1 MSQASAPMTGFTA
14 ISRVARSPLYVSSIF
29 ASRATSVSRPVW
41 VRDGT
46 ESTARRSQFET
57 TRLGGSLSLSASP
70 VRQWSAGAVDA
81 LRVDRCMLRAMST
94 QTAPPARLRRWPLL
108 ALLTSVV
115 VLTGCIRVE
124 FGIRLNDDG
133 SGDISILSALNTEA
147 MSALGGDLGAET
159 GNPLGDLDGADLPP
173 GAAVEEYDE
182 DGFVGVRAT
191 FPFAAGDDVK
201 DTIDAL
207 LSDAGDGLSGEPAG
221 LDGPFERFDLR
232 RDGSGWR
239 FDAVVPP
246 LNPEAPSGGGGSAL
260 GGEFAEL
267 LLEDASFTIR
277 LELPGDVVEHN
288 ADDVDGGALVW
299 SLDFFS
305 DQPRNLTALTG
316 GGGSGGATTTVIAVV
331 VVALLAAAA
340 IVWFRS
346 RTRSP
351 ADA

>member
-1 MSQASAPMTGFTA
+1 
-14 ISRVARSPLYVSSIF
+14 
-29 ASRATSVSRPVW
+29 
-41 VRDGT
+41 
-46 ESTARRSQFET
+46 
-57 TRLGGSLSLSASP
+57 
-70 VRQWSAGAVDA
+70 
-81 LRVDRCMLRAMST
+81 MST

-124 FGIRLNDDG
+124 LGIRLNDDG

-221 LDGPFERFDLR
+221 LDGLFERFDLR

-331 VVALLAAAA
+331 VVVLLAAAA